1 MIKIKRLTADAK
13 LPSMSNPNDAGLD
26 LHTTVS
32 ADIAPMCRA
41 KLTTGLAIALPVG
54 TVGLIWPR
62 SKLANEWGLGV
73 LGDVVDCDHRLGI
86 LGGVVDCDYRGEVM
100 ISVINHGHDTIELRA
115 GDKVAQMIIQ
125 EHKSGMEI
133 TEVRNLDDT
142 ERGTSGIN
150 DTELRLK

>member
-32 ADIAPMCRA
+32 ADIPPMCRA
-41 KLTTGLAIALPVG
+41 KLPTGLAMSIPVG
-54 TVGLIWPR
+54 MYGRIEGR
-62 SKLANEWGLGV
+62 SKLANEFGLDT
-73 LGDVVDCDHRLGI
+73 LGRI
-86 LGGVVDCDYRGEVM
+86 VDCDYRGEIM
-100 ISVINHGHDTIELRA
+100 ISVINHGHKTIELRA

-133 TEVRNLDDT
+133 KEVRDLDDT

>member
-41 KLTTGLAIALPVG
+41 KLHTGLSIALPVG

-62 SKLANEWGLGV
+62 SKLANEWG
-73 LGDVVDCDHRLGI
+73 LGI

-100 ISVINHGHDTIELRA
+100 ISVINHGHKTIELRA
-115 GDKVAQMIIQ
+115 GDKVGQIIIQ
-125 EHKSGMEI
+125 KHESGMGI
-133 TEVRNLDDT
+133 LEVEYLDDT

>member
-32 ADIAPMCRA
+32 ADIPPMCQA
-41 KLTTGLAIALPVG
+41 TLTTGLAIALPVG

-62 SKLANEWGLGV
+62 SKLANKWGL
-73 LGDVVDCDHRLGI
+73 DI

-100 ISVINHGHDTIELRA
+100 ISVINHGHKTIELRA
-115 GDKVAQMIIQ
+115 GDKVGQLIIQ

-133 TEVRNLDDT
+133 MEVRNLDDT

>member
-1 MIKIKRLTADAK
+1 MEMMVITMIKIKRLTADAK

-41 KLTTGLAIALPVG
+41 KLPTGLAIALPVSMG
-54 TVGLIWPR
+54 GFIWPR
-62 SKLANEWGLGV
+62 SKLANEWGLG
-73 LGDVVDCDHRLGI
+73 I
-86 LGGVVDCDYRGEVM
+86 LGGVVDCGYIGEVM
-100 ISVINHGHDTIELRA
+100 ISVINLGHKTIELRA
-115 GDKVAQMIIQ
+115 GDKVAQLVVQ
-125 EHKSGMEI
+125 EHKSNMEI
-133 TEVRNLDDT
+133 TEVRYLDDT